1 MSQPAHLRVILSEHD
16 VEKLALPSGIPGTV
30 EELHS
35 VVQDTFRISGD
46 FCFHYKDADF
56 GNEFFSLLSTTDI
69 KDKDT
74 IKVIYIQE
82 PPTLTLTLTDVDRSF
97 TSLADD
103 PLQFSDDACSSALS
117 HDTLPVSSELE
128 TEIPVQRSN
137 GWPIEFPI
145 PRFSTSTEILLQ
157 SGNQNF
163 SCSGTVFGTKDLI
176 TLLPD
181 ILGSLAEAI
190 FEYTA
195 YPSSAQLNQVAETLT
210 KKHPC
215 LKEPGSFHGCYGWI
229 QRLKY
234 KMNNFRSNLRG
245 TGCPEIVVNSL
256 KRKPAHEQAPAKNF
270 KKPKK
275 AKVNYLPPHPQGETS
290 GSLEKE
296 RVDLLCEVMKRDNCQ
311 VIAGKMGKTFSLR
324 RQEIVYEAP
333 AIRNFM
339 ERWPAL
345 FDATQVTK
353 IFSYISYI
361 IHSYHSPYV
370 LYLIF

>member
-1 MSQPAHLRVILSEHD
+1 
-16 VEKLALPSGIPGTV
+16 
-30 EELHS
+30 
-35 VVQDTFRISGD
+35 
-46 FCFHYKDADF
+46 
-56 GNEFFSLLSTTDI
+56 
-69 KDKDT
+69 
-74 IKVIYIQE
+74 
-82 PPTLTLTLTDVDRSF
+82 
-97 TSLADD
+97 
-103 PLQFSDDACSSALS
+103 
-117 HDTLPVSSELE
+117 
-128 TEIPVQRSN
+128 
-137 GWPIEFPI
+137 
-145 PRFSTSTEILLQ
+145 
-157 SGNQNF
+157 
-163 SCSGTVFGTKDLI
+163 
-176 TLLPD
+176 
-181 ILGSLAEAI
+181 
-190 FEYTA
+190 
-195 YPSSAQLNQVAETLT
+195 
-210 KKHPC
+210 
-215 LKEPGSFHGCYGWI
+215 
-229 QRLKY
+229 
-234 KMNNFRSNLRG
+234 MNNFRSNLRG

-256 KRKPAHEQAPAKNF
+256 KRKPAHEQAPAKNV

-275 AKVNYLPPHPQGETS
+275 AEVNYLPPHPQGETS